1 MAADIFNKLSVNCF
15 SNFWQRKKLIFTFAL
30 LTKRQCDMRREE
42 EEKRNWILLEALF
55 KRFYKPLRAY
65 AFRFVNEKELAEDIV
80 QDIFYE
86 LWHKRATVRFDDEA
100 VRSYLFKAVYNHS
113 LHLLNKKMQQ
123 NRTIL
128 TPESESQILDR
139 YLAAHHFNSEQS
151 LLLNE
156 LKEKISAYIDTLPPQ
171 CRKIFILSRAYEL
184 KNKEIAEQL
193 NISIKAVEKQIG
205 KALAGLKAYGREEGL
220 FVLLL
225 YLLLKP

>member
-1 MAADIFNKLSVNCF
+1 MKI
-15 SNFWQRKKLIFTFAL
+15 
-30 LTKRQCDMRREE
+30 EE

-65 AFRFVNEKELAEDIV
+65 AFRFVNEKEMAEDIV

-86 LWHKRATVRFDDEA
+86 LWHKRETVRFDDEA

-113 LHLLNKKMQQ
+113 LHLLNQKARQ
-123 NRTIL
+123 NRAAL
-128 TPESESQILDR
+128 TPESENQILDR
-139 YLAAHHFNSEQS
+139 YLAAYHFNSEQS

-156 LKEKISAYIDTLPPQ
+156 LKEKIAAYIDTLPPQ

-193 NISIKAVEKQIG
+193 DISVKAVEKQIG

-225 YLLLKP
+225 FILLKP